1 MQWWF
6 RAFRK
11 GDGSLE
17 DEERSCWPS
26 EVTAVSWEHHRCWCC
41 YIHMRSCPRTQH
53 RPFHSCLVFEANW
66 KVTKLNKWMLHE
78 LTAKKKKI
86 IFLKCCL
93 LLIYMQQCNFSR
105 LNCGVQQK
113 GEFIRQRAVT
123 SSVTGLRRNSKALP
137 RTKLAT
143 KNMSWSLYAVCWS
156 DPRQLSES
164 WQNHYIWDVFS
175 TSWWDAPKT
184 AFPCSQHWPTEWA
197 WFFSAITHNYMP
209 HNQRFKSWMNWAMK
223 FCLICHIH
231 GSWPLA
237 NWIPLLQASWLF
249 WQGKFFHKQQDGE
262 NVFRVHWIPKHRI
275 LLLQE

>member
-1 MQWWF
+1 M
-6 RAFRK
+6 
-11 GDGSLE
+11 
-17 DEERSCWPS
+17 C
-26 EVTAVSWEHHRCWCC
+26 
-41 YIHMRSCPRTQH
+41 
-53 RPFHSCLVFEANW
+53 
-66 KVTKLNKWMLHE
+66 
-78 LTAKKKKI
+78 
-86 IFLKCCL
+86 
-93 LLIYMQQCNFSR
+93 QQCNFSR

-123 SSVTGLRRNSKALP
+123 SYVTGLRTNSRALP

-143 KNMSWSLYAVCWS
+143 KNRSWSLFAVCWS

-175 TSWWDAPKT
+175 TNWWDAPKT
-184 AFPCSQHWPTEWA
+184 TFPCSKHWPTEWA
-197 WFFSAITHNYMP
+197 WFFSAITYNYMP

-237 NWIPLLQASWLF
+237 RWIPLLQASWLF

-262 NVFRVHWIPKHRI
+262 NAFRVHWIPKHRI
-275 LLLQE
+275 FCYRNKTFQLSNMCWF